1 MGRVTGV
8 QGSAAF
14 VFILASVLVSPLA
27 GQDSAVGGAASSDT
41 VVVTP
46 GARYRAGGLHTL
58 FFGKHYRD
66 LWATPIRVEVLDLE
80 RFAGGLRPTK
90 RGGGKQTK
98 SLRFKGADGREYQ
111 FRSIDKDPA
120 PLLPAELRKTVAQR
134 IFQDQISAGHPAGP
148 LVVSPILN
156 AAGVLH
162 SEPRLVFLPDDPALG
177 EFRAEFGRML
187 GTIEERQTGE
197 KDDEPGFAGA
207 SKIVSTEELFHR
219 LEKDQDEHV
228 DDRAYLAARLVDLFV
243 GDWDRHQDQ
252 WRWARLG
259 DSDSVP
265 WTPIPRDR
273 DQAFAKFDGL
283 LLSLARLSYPQLV
296 EFSPTYPSMV
306 GLSWNARVVDRRLL
320 TGLEWPVWDSI
331 ATSLQGRLTDSVIDA
346 AVQRLPPELRVKN
359 QQWLAGALKSR
370 RDRLPSAARRFY
382 RLLAAEVEVHGSDK
396 PEAVEVTH
404 PADRML
410 DVTIHAAKAE
420 RPAPLYHRRFDRADT
435 KEVRLYLQGGDDTV
449 LIQGDAGGA
458 PLLRVIGGGGNDRV
472 IDSSRTGRSRFYDSQ
487 GTNETA
493 GTRHV
498 ALDRRPYQDFELS
511 DSTPYPRRDWGGFW
525 RFRPW
530 MSSGP
535 EVGLF
540 FGGGLF
546 RYDFGF
552 RKSPYRSKISGRV
565 GYATGAQ
572 AFRAELNGEFRR
584 VNSRVRTNLFLR
596 ASGIEVV
603 RFFGFGNETPRVG
616 PDSFYRIPQQQYLVE
631 PSVSFPVG
639 SQGAFTVGPRLKYVH
654 TDLDPGRFIT
664 QLQPYGVG
672 SFGELGAAAGLQWDS
687 RDRDAAA
694 TRGVQVSAG
703 GSIYPAVWDVEET
716 FGEVHGE
723 VGTYLTPHKTF
734 GPTLAL
740 RAGGKKV
747 WGTFPFF
754 ESAFVGGAATVR
766 GLREQRYAGD
776 AALYGNAELRLRLG
790 RFFVLLPGDFG
801 VLGLA
806 DVGRVYLEGES
817 SDTWHTGVGGGLW
830 FAFLDPA
837 NTITV
842 TLARGDNRT
851 ALYLRAGFGY

>member
-1 MGRVTGV
+1 MGRVTGARDTA
-8 QGSAAF
+8 G
-14 VFILASVLVSPLA
+14 FIVLASLLAAPLA
-27 GQDSAVGGAASSDT
+27 AQDSARAAAGGPDS

-46 GARYRAGGLHTL
+46 DARYRAGGLHTL

-66 LWATPIRVEVLDLE
+66 LWATPIRVEVLDLG
-80 RFAGGLRPTK
+80 RFAGGLRPIR

-98 SLRFKGADGREYQ
+98 SLRFKGGDGREYQ
-111 FRSIDKDPA
+111 FRSTDKDPS
-120 PLLPAELRKTVAQR
+120 PLLPEELRRTLAQR
-134 IFQDQISAGHPAGP
+134 IFQDQISAGHPAAP
-148 LVVSPILN
+148 LVVSPILD

-162 SEPRLVFLPDDPALG
+162 SEPRLVLLPDDPALG

-207 SKIVSTEELFHR
+207 STIVSTEELFQR
-219 LEKDQDEHV
+219 LEKDQDERV
-228 DDRAYLAARLVDLFV
+228 DERAYLAARLIDLFL

-259 DSDSVP
+259 KSDSVP

-320 TGLEWPVWDSI
+320 TGLEWPAWDSI
-331 ATSLQGRLTDSVIDA
+331 ATSLQGRLTDSVIDD
-346 AVQRLPPELRVKN
+346 AVQHLPPELRVKN

-370 RDRLPSAARRFY
+370 RDRLPAAARRFY

-396 PEAVEVTH
+396 PERVAVSH
-404 PADRML
+404 PADRIL
-410 DVTIHAAKAE
+410 DVTVHAAKDE
-420 RPAPLYHRRFDRADT
+420 HGAPLYHRRFDRADT
-435 KEVRLYLQGGDDTV
+435 KEVRLYLQGGDDAV
-449 LIQGDAGGA
+449 LIGGDAGGA
-458 PLLRVIGGGGNDRV
+458 PLLRVIGGGGDDRV
-472 IDSSRTGRSRFYDSQ
+472 VDSSRAGRTRFYDSR
-487 GTNETA
+487 GANETA
-493 GTRHV
+493 GTHHV
-498 ALDRRPYQDFELS
+498 PLDRRPYRDFELS
-511 DSTPYPRRDWGGFW
+511 DTTPYPRRDWGGFW

-535 EVGLF
+535 EVGFF
-540 FGGGLF
+540 FGGGLV

-552 RKSPYRSKISGRV
+552 RKSPYRSKIGARV

-584 VNSRVRTNLFLR
+584 VNSRVRSNLFLR
-596 ASGIEVV
+596 GSGIEVV

-616 PDSFYRIPQQQYLVE
+616 PDSFYRVPQQQYQVE
-631 PSVSFPVG
+631 PSISFPVG
-639 SQGAFTVGPRLKYVH
+639 SQGAFIIGPKLKYVH
-654 TDLDPGRFIT
+654 TSQESGRFIT

-672 SFGELGAAAGLQWDS
+672 NFGEVGAAVGLEWDS

-694 TRGVQVSAG
+694 TRGVQFSAA
-703 GSIYPAVWDVEET
+703 GSVYPAVWDVAET

-723 VGTYLTPHKTF
+723 VGTYLTPHTTI

-754 ESAFVGGAATVR
+754 ESAFVGGAETVR

-790 RFFVLLPGDFG
+790 RFFVVLPGDFG
-801 VLGLA
+801 VFGLA
-806 DVGRVYLEGES
+806 DVGRVYFEGES

-842 TLARGDNRT
+842 SLARGDNRT
-851 ALYLRAGFGY
+851 ALYLQAGFGY

>member
-1 MGRVTGV
+1 MGRVMGTRG
-8 QGSAAF
+8 AAAL
-14 VFILASVLVSPLA
+14 ILLASVLGSPLQGQNAA
-27 GQDSAVGGAASSDT
+27 GGPGGSPDT

-66 LWATPIRVEVLDLE
+66 LWATPIRVEVLDLG
-80 RFAGGLRPTK
+80 RFAGGLRPTG

-98 SLRFKGADGREYQ
+98 SLRFKGGDGREYQ
-111 FRSIDKDPA
+111 FRSVDKDPA
-120 PLLPAELRKTVAQR
+120 PLLPPELRKTLAQR

-148 LVVSPILN
+148 LVVSPILD

-162 SEPRLVFLPDDPALG
+162 SEPRLVVLPDDPALG
-177 EFRAEFGRML
+177 EFRTEFGRML

-197 KDDEPGFAGA
+197 KDDVPGFAGA

-228 DDRAYLAARLVDLFV
+228 DERAYLAARLVDLFL

-259 DSDSVP
+259 DSDRVP

-283 LLSLARLSYPQLV
+283 LLSLGRLSYPQLV

-306 GLSWNARVVDRRLL
+306 GLTWNARVVDRHLL

-331 ATSLQGRLTDSVIDA
+331 ATSLQGRLTDSVIDN

-382 RLLAAEVEVHGSDK
+382 RLLAAEVEVHASDK
-396 PEAVEVTH
+396 PERVDVSH
-404 PADRML
+404 PTDRIL
-410 DVTIHAAKAE
+410 DVTIHAAKDE
-420 RPAPLYHRRFDRADT
+420 RSAPLYHRRFDRADT
-435 KEVRLYLQGGDDTV
+435 KEVRLFLQGGDDAV
-449 LIQGDAGGA
+449 LIDGDAGGA
-458 PLLRVIGGGGNDRV
+458 PLLRVIGGGGDDRV
-472 IDSSRTGRSRFYDSQ
+472 VDSSRAGHTRFYDSQ
-487 GTNETA
+487 GANETA

-498 ALDRRPYQDFELS
+498 PLDRRPYRDFELS
-511 DSTPYPRRDWGGFW
+511 DSTPYPPRDWGGFW

-535 EVGLF
+535 EVGFF
-540 FGGGLF
+540 FGGGLV

-552 RKSPYRSKISGRV
+552 RKSPYRSRISGRV

-572 AFRAELNGEFRR
+572 AFRAELDGEFRR
-584 VNSRVRTNLFLR
+584 VNSGVRTNLFLR
-596 ASGIEVV
+596 GSGIEVV

-654 TDLDPGRFIT
+654 TELESGRFIT

-672 SFGELGAAAGLQWDS
+672 NFGEVGAAAGLEWDN

-694 TRGVQVSAG
+694 TRGVQLSAG
-703 GSIYPAVWDVEET
+703 GSFYPAVWDVEET

-723 VGTYLTPHKTF
+723 VGTYLTPHTTF

-754 ESAFVGGAATVR
+754 ESAFVGGATTVR
-766 GLREQRYAGD
+766 GLRTQRYAGD

-790 RFFVLLPGDFG
+790 RFFVVLPGDFG
-801 VLGLA
+801 VFGLA

-842 TLARGDNRT
+842 TVARGDNRT